1 MVTKI
6 LGHLVELFLLT
17 RPPTTSCYQD
27 HSAPKTQKQ
36 REVKTFYSNKNQ
48 NNWCCLRRGSR
59 MSILC
64 LRHTRAPTVSRATNE
79 DDLMASTIAGQSSLK
94 LSVWTSITGT
104 TKDVIIVYKCVDS
117 KKFAVQSFPQIYR
130 TLTTILAS

>member
-1 MVTKI
+1 
-6 LGHLVELFLLT
+6 
-17 RPPTTSCYQD
+17 
-27 HSAPKTQKQ
+27 
-36 REVKTFYSNKNQ
+36 
-48 NNWCCLRRGSR
+48 

-64 LRHTRAPTVSRATNE
+64 LRLDVRHTRAPTVSRATNE

-94 LSVWTSITGT
+94 LSIWTSITGT

-117 KKFAVQSFPQIYR
+117 DKLLFAVQPFPQIYR

>member
-1 MVTKI
+1 
-6 LGHLVELFLLT
+6 
-17 RPPTTSCYQD
+17 
-27 HSAPKTQKQ
+27 
-36 REVKTFYSNKNQ
+36 
-48 NNWCCLRRGSR
+48 

-64 LRHTRAPTVSRATNE
+64 VRLDVRHTRPPTVSRAINE

-104 TKDVIIVYKCVDS
+104 TKDVITVHKCVNS
-117 KKFAVQSFPQIYR
+117 KKLLFAVQPFPKIYR